1 MLRTYAAAVAWI
13 VCFEWMSELNVGDP
27 APDFTLEG
35 TEGPFT
41 LSEHRGE
48 RVVLLFYPGDDT
60 TVCTKQF
67 CAYRDAAD
75 EMADLDATFVGISTQ
90 GMKSKEAFKS
100 KYGLTTPL
108 LADRNGAVSKAYGV
122 YAKRFGVAKRTVF
135 IVDEEG
141 LIAHQ
146 HGNPMSLSFDGIDEL
161 RDALTALP
169 LRK

>member
-1 MLRTYAAAVAWI
+1 MGDVD
-13 VCFEWMSELNVGDP
+13 VGDI

-67 CAYRDAAD
+67 CAYRDASAD
-75 EMADLDATFVGISTQ
+75 MGELDAAFVGISTQ
-90 GMKSKEAFKS
+90 DVDSHESFKS

-108 LADRNGAVSKAYGV
+108 LADPDAEVAKAYGV
-122 YAKRFGVAKRTVF
+122 FAKRFGVAKRTVF
-135 IVDEEG
+135 VIDAAG
-141 LIAHQ
+141 RIAHK
-146 HGNPMSLSFDGIDEL
+146 HSNPMSLTYDGVDEL
-161 RDALTALP
+161 RAALESVPPMAAS
-169 LRK
+169 

>member
-1 MLRTYAAAVAWI
+1 
-13 VCFEWMSELNVGDP
+13 MSIDVGDT

-60 TVCTKQF
+60 AVCTKQF
-67 CAYRDAAD
+67 CAYRDAGD
-75 EMADLDATFVGISTQ
+75 EMSELGATFVGISTQ
-90 GMKSKEAFKS
+90 DMTSKESFKS

-108 LADRNGAVSKAYGV
+108 LADSDAKVAEAYGV
-122 YAKRFGVAKRTVF
+122 YAKRFDAAKRTVF

-141 LIAHQ
+141 KIAHK
-146 HGNPMSLSFDGIDEL
+146 HANFMSMTYDSVDDIRE
-161 RDALTALP
+161 ALEKLP
-169 LRK
+169 AKA

>member
-1 MLRTYAAAVAWI
+1 
-13 VCFEWMSELNVGDP
+13 MSLDVGDT

-35 TEGPFT
+35 TEGTFT

-60 TVCTKQF
+60 PTCTRQF

-75 EMADLDATFVGISTQ
+75 EIAELNAVFVGISTQ
-90 GMKSKEAFKS
+90 DMTSKESFKG

-108 LADRNGAVSKAYGV
+108 LADSDGGVAKAYGV
-122 YAKRFGVAKRTVF
+122 YAGRFGVAKRTVV

-141 LIAHQ
+141 RIAHK
-146 HGNPMSLSFDGIDEL
+146 HGNFMSMSFDDV
-161 RDALTALP
+161 DAIREALEKLPATA
-169 LRK
+169 